1 MEGNIESRRNN
12 VSFLGKKTRKS
23 NKDAQYKSYKADN
36 SSQFLDIAT
45 KSSSDNNI
53 SLENNTEFK
62 MKIPG
67 FDDIK
72 IPSFLNDF
80 TDNININN
88 AFKRYSKMKEEFG
101 ELAKLYLIDI
111 NKIYKQKRK

>member
-1 MEGNIESRRNN
+1 MEGNLESRRNN
-12 VSFLGKKTRKS
+12 ISFLGKKTRKS
-23 NKDAQYKSYKADN
+23 NKDDQYKSYEADN
-36 SSQFLDIAT
+36 SSQILDISAE
-45 KSSSDNNI
+45 SSSDNTI
-53 SLENNTEFK
+53 SLENNREFK
-62 MKIPG
+62 KKIPG

-80 TDNININN
+80 TDNVNINN